1 MKSEGYAPNN
11 FPFQAFVHKLY
22 MVITAKKKSK
32 TGSQIP
38 PKIIHIYP
46 KERRKNGGHCTGPLI
61 KKKMSSYI
69 YSFLQYSLR
78 NPT

>member
-32 TGSQIP
+32 TGLQIL

-46 KERRKNGGHCTGPLI
+46 KTEKKGGRCTGPLI
-61 KKKMSSYI
+61 KKNYHAFI
-69 YSFLQYSLR
+69 QSL
-78 NPT
+78 NIL

>member
-1 MKSEGYAPNN
+1 MKSEGYAPND

-32 TGSQIP
+32 TGSQIL

-46 KERRKNGGHCTGPLI
+46 KKLRKREAIVQALSP
-61 KKKMSSYI
+61 KYI
-69 YSFLQYSLR
+69 VFYLFI
-78 NPT
+78 P